1 MLGVGGRG
9 GKMGMGEG
17 SQRLTRKMVEE
28 RGSDEGDGEG
38 SRVSRAEGGASSLE
52 GRWAAVPGERSLVWL
67 VERER
72 GRLCRKRFILLK
84 PRGSSASDMVS
95 SDSAEAYDSL
105 AAWSASPGWAP

>member
-1 MLGVGGRG
+1 MGGKVGRG
-9 GKMGMGEG
+9 RGARVFLERWLRDEAIKGRERMPGRAV
-17 SQRLTRKMVEE
+17 QREE
-28 RGSDEGDGEG
+28 PVARREDGQ
-38 SRVSRAEGGASSLE
+38 
-52 GRWAAVPGERSLVWL
+52 AVPGERSLVWL
-67 VERER
+67 AERER